1 MFIYL
6 VGFVFFFL
14 ISFHHSLVLPKF
26 KILLWSRDGWMDGW
40 MTTVLILGYPC
51 DLTVVLPFFVLA
63 RGLKEIRN

>member
-1 MFIYL
+1 
-6 VGFVFFFL
+6 
-14 ISFHHSLVLPKF
+14 
-26 KILLWSRDGWMDGW
+26 MDGW